1 MAALLIRLRFFL
13 ILFVFCGRVGSLGA
27 VGANGF
33 FVVVVDVVV
42 SVRWK
47 TKSVREN
54 YKSCA

>member
-42 SVRWK
+42 SVRF

>member
-27 VGANGF
+27 VGADGF

-42 SVRWK
+42 SVRF